1 MDSLGRCYSKR
12 EGLNLTIL
20 LWNNNILDNTRLS
33 SYPWY
38 GLLQKRMVKVNY
50 SPQEKRY
57 SRFSL
62 SFEDTKVGILGMTDT
77 LKKIVRD
84 ILLEASN

>member
-50 SPQEKRY
+50 YPQEKRY
-57 SRFSL
+57 PRLSL
-62 SFEDTKVGILGMTDT
+62 SFEDIKVGILGMTHT